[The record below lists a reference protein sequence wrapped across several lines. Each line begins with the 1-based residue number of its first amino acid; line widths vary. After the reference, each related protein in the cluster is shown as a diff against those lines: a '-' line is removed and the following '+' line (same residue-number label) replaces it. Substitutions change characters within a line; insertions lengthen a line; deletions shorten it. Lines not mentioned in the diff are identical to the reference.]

1 MTLGEIRNASPRP
14 CEPGWKKLIAACG
27 TSDDGHVVDLRDI
40 LKSNGPKDAW
50 WATRCL
56 PLREQVSLALRALA
70 ATWATEAEAATWAA
84 AMAATWDRL
93 GEIMR
98 EWCAEQDTEVRR

>member
-1 MTLGEIRNASPRP
+1 MTLGEIRNASPSP
-14 CEPGWKKLIAACG
+14 ESWKKLITSCG

-56 PLREQVSLALRALA
+56 PLRERVSLTLRALA
-70 ATWATEAEAATWAA
+70 ATWATEAEAAR
-84 AMAATWDRL
+84 ATAWERI
-93 GEIMR
+93 GEVLR